1 MVSSLMVDASSLL
14 AVCASIGGMEK
25 ERERKVTPTFS
36 SPDIVKL
43 SSPDR
48 RGPKTILRG
57 NFRGFIENSYAN
69 PLVVA
74 PTCAQYE
81 YACACTYAAA
91 RGLHRAWR
99 YCLILPRGVD
109 IQGCISTWCRNWM
122 SLERGTR
129 IGSER
134 YLSLLFLSSP
144 YCNWRF

>member
-1 MVSSLMVDASSLL
+1 MVSSLMVDASSRTAFQLFAHRL
-14 AVCASIGGMEK
+14 ARDG
-25 ERERKVTPTFS
+25 EREREREVTPTFS

-109 IQGCISTWCRNWM
+109 IQGLYIH
-122 SLERGTR
+122 LVQKLDE
-129 IGSER
+129 
-134 YLSLLFLSSP
+134 P
-144 YCNWRF
+144 